1 MVSLVDLH
9 AEQKR
14 LREKWNKNYDEQTK
28 ILNQTNQTSLTIC
41 EERLKEEK
49 FLCERMKILFA
60 EIDVIE
66 KQMTS
71 VQDRIIA
78 YLNKLL

>member
-9 AEQKR
+9 AEQRR
-14 LREKWNKNYDEQTK
+14 LREKWNNNYNEQTK
-28 ILNQTNQTSLTIC
+28 ILNQTNQTSLTVC
-41 EERLKEEK
+41 EERLKEKK
-49 FLCERMKILFA
+49 FLCERMRILFA

-66 KQMTS
+66 KQMDS
-71 VQDRIIA
+71 VRDRITA

>member
-9 AEQKR
+9 AEQRR
-14 LREKWNKNYDEQTK
+14 LREKWNNNYNEQTK
-28 ILNQTNQTSLTIC
+28 ILNQTNQTSLTVC
-41 EERLKEEK
+41 EERLKEKK
-49 FLCERMKILFA
+49 FLCERMRILLA

-66 KQMTS
+66 KQMDS
-71 VQDRIIA
+71 VRDRITA